1 MTWMDLG
8 SGAPMASPP
17 VHGAHI
23 PRPSR
28 RALLAGAAG
37 RSCLVAAGCSRVAT
51 ASTSDGGDLLDRLRA
66 QGVARLGI
74 AGEIPFGYID
84 KNGDLTGEA
93 PELAKVIF
101 KRLGVDRV
109 QPVPTEFGS
118 LIPGLNSQQFDVVS
132 AGMYINPDR
141 CEQVHLRRPD
151 YQMLDA
157 FIVRKGNPQGLH
169 NYQDVVKKKAKF
181 ATGTGYAEIDY
192 AVEAGY
198 EESDI
203 LIVPDQ
209 VAGLNAVEAGPGRRL
224 RRRPRSPPAGGAEV
238 PQGRGHRAV
247 PARSSTASR
256 TWTAGGFA
264 FRPTETNLRDAFNA
278 ELRKLQAESG
288 ELLRILGPFGFTQGR
303 DDRPDGEGAVRLM
316 TIRSLG
322 TGPAR
327 ASGSPS
333 S

>member
-1 MTWMDLG
+1 MDLG

-37 RSCLVAAGCSRVAT
+37 LLVPVAAGCSRVAT

-109 QPVPTEFGS
+109 QAVPTEFGS
-118 LIPGLNSQQFDVVS
+118 LIPGLNSQQFDIVS

-141 CEQVHLRRPD
+141 CEQVIFSDPD
-151 YQMLDA
+151 YQMLDS
-157 FIVRKGNPQGLH
+157 FVVRKGNPLGLH

-181 ATGTGYAEIDY
+181 ATGTGYAEIAY

-209 VAGLNAVEAGPGRRL
+209 VAGMNAVEAGRADVFAATAVTARQVVL
-224 RRRPRSPPAGGAEV
+224 KSRKAEATEAFKPLV
-238 PQGRGHRAV
+238 DGKPHVDG
-247 PARSSTASR
+247 
-256 TWTAGGFA
+256 GGFA
-264 FRPTETNLRDAFNA
+264 FRPTETKLRDAFNA
-278 ELRKLQAESG
+278 ELRKLRESG
-288 ELLRILGPFGFTQGR
+288 ELLRIIKPFGFTQ
-303 DDRPDGEGAVRLM
+303 DEVTDM
-316 TIRSLG
+316 TAKELCG
-322 TGPAR
+322 Q
-327 ASGSPS
+327 
-333 S
+333 